1 MEVGRVMVLLTMLLL
16 VVAKYTT
23 RTTPKAKDIDEI
35 SDISKK
41 YKIKP
46 GHKMEPVIFEPQ
58 KKIRLSRSTYKV
70 NSYIDFKPYKETF
83 KQFGHYMVRFLKD
96 IHDPRYVG
104 NLYNINRPKGSPPV
118 KLGQSDKLHFGTP
131 ACKQATYKCRI
142 QNQYTQLRKEA
153 FKLDS
158 MYKSAH
164 EKFLRAIDHM
174 GFHPTLGRPKEK
186 PEVRL
191 KRQTQKGLKRVQILK
206 QIKKMTRQDIEML
219 REIDRWLSMQYN
231 QTNGPKRNKR
241 FGLATWVLGW
251 GLYRTYSTIK
261 HIKDSIRTLQEQNLL
276 QQDQIIELSHYLN
289 STYGHVSSNRYAITN
304 LQVRLAE
311 INKTIIA
318 TLGDIKFVKY
328 TVAIINDIRINL
340 AKLTLGIMTLDPN
353 VNAVYEYLRVL
364 STRQVNP
371 LIIPPDTLQKVLAKV
386 KKGMNRN
393 PRLKLPEDPNLN
405 IWNYYTIMKITPV
418 VMDDFLLILLTIPL
432 TDQSLEMDLYKIYN
446 LPTLHPKL
454 KIEFT
459 YQMEGE
465 YLAISKSRLFAAIL
479 TAREIRI
486 CKATERY
493 LCLMNQTL
501 YPIEKLEWCAYALF
515 AQDQNKIRQYCAI
528 NTQKQDA
535 NRAQCLDGYLW
546 AVSSLK
552 KEKMQVRCLLDTH
565 IVDIK
570 PPLTIIYVGNG
581 CEAYSNN
588 LYIPAKSELTS
599 RDDTVVHH
607 NYFQQFNAKYQ
618 TSLNI
623 H

>member
-1 MEVGRVMVLLTMLLL
+1 MEVGRVLVLLTILLPM
-16 VVAKYTT
+16 VAIYTAG
-23 RTTPKAKDIDEI
+23 TTPKAKDIDGI
-35 SDISKK
+35 PDISKK

-46 GHKMEPVIFEPQ
+46 GDKMEPVIFEPQ

-83 KQFGHYMVRFLKD
+83 KQFGHYMFRFLKD
-96 IHDPRYVG
+96 IHDPHYVG
-104 NLYNINRPKGSPPV
+104 NLYNIKRSKGSPPV

-142 QNQYTQLRKEA
+142 QNQYMQLRKEA

-158 MYKSAH
+158 MYKRAH

-174 GFHPTLGRPKEK
+174 EFHPTLGRPKEK

-191 KRQTQKGLKRVQILK
+191 KRQAQKGSRQIQTLK
-206 QIKKMTRQDIEML
+206 QIKKMTRQDIETVK
-219 REIDRWLSMQYN
+219 EIDRWLSEQNN
-231 QTNGPKRNKR
+231 QTNYPERNRR
-241 FGLATWVLGW
+241 FRLATWVLGW
-251 GLYRTYSTIK
+251 GLYRTYSTIR

-289 STYGHVSSNRYAITN
+289 ITYGHVSSNRYVIIN

-311 INKTIIA
+311 INKTMIA
-318 TLGDIKFVKY
+318 TLSDIKFLKY
-328 TVAIINDIRINL
+328 TVAIVNDIRINL
-340 AKLTLGIMTLDPN
+340 AKLTLGIITLEQN
-353 VNAVYEYLRVL
+353 VNGVYEYLRVL

-371 LIIPPDTLQKVLAKV
+371 LIIPLDTLQKALAKV
-386 KKGMNRN
+386 KEDMNRN
-393 PRLKLPEDPNLN
+393 PRLKLPKDSHLN
-405 IWNYYTIMKITPV
+405 IWNYYTIMKITLI

-432 TDQSLEMDLYKIYN
+432 TDQSLEMDLCKIYN

-459 YQMEGE
+459 YQVEGE
-465 YLAISKSRLFAAIL
+465 YLVISKSRLYAAIP

-486 CKATERY
+486 CKTTEGY
-493 LCLMNQTL
+493 LCLMNQAL
-501 YPIEKLEWCAYALF
+501 YPIEKLEWCSYALF
-515 AQDQNKIRQYCAI
+515 TQDQNKIRQYCAI
-528 NTQKQDA
+528 NTQKWDA
-535 NRAQCLDGYLW
+535 NRAQSLDGYLW

-565 IVDIK
+565 VVDIK

-599 RDDTVVHH
+599 RDNTVVHH
-607 NYFQQFNAKYQ
+607 NYF
-618 TSLNI
+618 
-623 H
+623 